1 LKVKE
6 DTKATIRCILEDV
19 DNKKSKCIVSK
30 KPAKHI
36 VIFAKA
42 Y

>member
-1 LKVKE
+1 MKVKE
-6 DTKATIRCILEDV
+6 DTKATIRCILEDI
-19 DNKKSKCIVSK
+19 DDTKAKCIVSGG
-30 KPAKHI
+30 PAKHL